1 MNAYDSILQR
11 ACGQHIPLCAHM
23 ELTYRCN
30 LRCMHCYADCR
41 DKAGEMNLSE
51 ITRVLDQLAAAGAL
65 FLNLTGG
72 EIALRPDLV
81 DIIAAARARGFA
93 VRLLTNGTLFDD
105 DLVDRIAI
113 HDPMSVEISLYAAHP
128 DLHDRITG
136 VPGSFEKSVA
146 ALRRCREHGLNIA
159 VKTMLL
165 RHNLDAFDALER
177 LAIELGARFA
187 FDYML
192 VPSDSGASRMAEH
205 GLTDKDLDRFFDR
218 RAKPTSESLIAPD
231 PAAPLCGAGCAT
243 VAVNPFGEVFPC
255 LAIRESVGN
264 LCMESFSNIWHSA
277 RLDKLRKS
285 RYSDLEQCM
294 NCAVSAYCIRCPG
307 TALAE
312 CGSLLGCSE
321 TACRVAHAAER
332 AATRMAT
339 RKAGLEGT

>member
-11 ACGQHIPLCAHM
+11 ACERRIPICAYM
-23 ELTYRCN
+23 EVTYRCN

-41 DKAGEMNLSE
+41 DQVGELSLDE
-51 ITRVLDQLAAAGAL
+51 IMRVLDQLADAGAL

-72 EIALRPDLV
+72 EIAFRPDFP
-81 DIIAAARARGFA
+81 DILAASRARGFA

-105 DLVDRIAI
+105 DLVDRIAV

-136 VPGSFEKSVA
+136 VPGSFEKSLA
-146 ALRRCREHGLNIA
+146 ALRRCRARGLNIA

-165 RHNLDAFDALER
+165 RHNLDAFDALEN
-177 LAIELGARFA
+177 LARDLDARFA

-192 VPSDSGASRMAEH
+192 VPSDSGAQRMSEH
-205 GLTDKDLDRFFDR
+205 GLTDEDLDRFFDR
-218 RAKPTSESLIAPD
+218 RARATSEPALAPD
-231 PAAPLCGAGCAT
+231 PAAPLCGAGTGT

-264 LCMESFSNIWHSA
+264 LRRESFSSIWRSI

-285 RYSDLEQCM
+285 RYSDLETCKG
-294 NCAVSAYCIRCPG
+294 CSVSAYCIRCPG

-321 TACRVAHAAER
+321 TACRVAR
-332 AATRMAT
+332 AAARAAA
-339 RKAGLEGT
+339 RLAAREADF